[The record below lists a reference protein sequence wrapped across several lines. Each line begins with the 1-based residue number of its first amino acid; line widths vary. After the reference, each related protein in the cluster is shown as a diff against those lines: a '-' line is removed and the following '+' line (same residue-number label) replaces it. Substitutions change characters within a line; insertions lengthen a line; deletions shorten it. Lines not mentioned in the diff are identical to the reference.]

1 MISDFKFFQKDNNP
15 TTTQLR
21 RYHKRLLSR
30 YTYKFN
36 LYPGQ
41 TNYNAGGLIFYTV
54 LDFING
60 EQLTSY
66 NEVRSY
72 YKVAYQHL
80 NRGEDIITDEDHE
93 DLVRA
98 VEYITQPIPIG
109 DLMGELINGIQ
120 VLDEQVRNME
130 VE

>member
-1 MISDFKFFQKDNNP
+1 VKTFKFFQKGNNP

-80 NRGEDIITDEDHE
+80 NHGEDIITDEDHE

>member
-1 MISDFKFFQKDNNP
+1 MIKPFKFLQKNSEI
-15 TTTQLR
+15 TTTQLH
-21 RYHKRLLSR
+21 RYHKRLMDR
-30 YTYKFN
+30 YKYKFN

-41 TNYNAGGLIFYTV
+41 SNYNAGGLIFYTV
-54 LDFING
+54 MDFINE

-72 YKVAYQHL
+72 YKVAYEHL
-80 NRGEDIITDEDHE
+80 SHGEDVITDEEHE
-93 DLVRA
+93 DFVRS

-120 VLDEQVRNME
+120 ELRDNPRVG
-130 VE
+130 

>member
-1 MISDFKFFQKDNNP
+1 MIKPFKFLQKNSEI
-15 TTTQLR
+15 TTTQLH
-21 RYHKRLLSR
+21 RYHKRLLDR

-41 TNYNAGGLIFYTV
+41 SNYNAGGLIFYTV
-54 LDFING
+54 QDFINE
-60 EQLTSY
+60 EQLTNY

-72 YKVAYQHL
+72 YKVAYEHL
-80 NRGEDIITDEDHE
+80 SHGEDVITDEEHE
-93 DLVRA
+93 DFVRL

-120 VLDEQVRNME
+120 ELNNQVRNNS
-130 VE
+130 

>member
-1 MISDFKFFQKDNNP
+1 MKTFKFFQKGYNP

-41 TNYNAGGLIFYTV
+41 PNYNAGGLIFYTV

-80 NRGEDIITDEDHE
+80 NHGEDIITDEDHE

-98 VEYITQPIPIG
+98 VEYITQPMPIG
-109 DLMGELINGIQ
+109 DFMGELINGIQ
-120 VLDEQVRNME
+120 ELNEQVRNNS
-130 VE
+130 

>member
-1 MISDFKFFQKDNNP
+1 MKTFKFFQKNCEV

-21 RYHKRLLSR
+21 RYHKRLLDR

-41 TNYNAGGLIFYTV
+41 SNYNAGGLIFYTV
-54 LDFING
+54 QDFING

-72 YKVAYQHL
+72 YRIAYEHL
-80 NRGEDIITDEDHE
+80 NHGEDVITDEDHE

-98 VEYITQPIPIG
+98 VEYITQPRPIG
-109 DLMGELINGIQ
+109 DLMGEMINSIQ